1 MKGRVLRAQRDI
13 PAATEA
19 DLVATVEAMT
29 GAAPTAPQLAS
40 RGGLESAAS
49 MAILEAENAA
59 GHLGVP
65 KGARPRAMTLDERIA
80 RARERG
86 ETAPIRAAVREAAEG
101 RPHAPRGLLPERE
114 ERAGRRAEAV
124 LPAPPLPNQ
133 PRLQAASERRRVFTA
148 VQTRSRDGTPTRV
161 ATLVE
166 QFGPAARGHVRKL
179 IQSGHLIV
187 HIE

>member
-1 MKGRVLRAQRDI
+1 MNGRVLRDQRDI
-13 PAATEA
+13 PVATER

-29 GAAPTAPQLAS
+29 GAAPTAPQLAT
-40 RGGLESAAS
+40 RGGLEAAAA

-65 KGARPRAMTLDERIA
+65 KGARPRAMTLEERIA

-86 ETAPIRAAVREAAEG
+86 TPAPIRTALAEAAAG
-101 RPHAPRGLLPERE
+101 RPHAPREPLPD
-114 ERAGRRAEAV
+114 RAPRVERRADAV
-124 LPAPPLPNQ
+124 LPAPTHPGQ

-148 VQTRSRDGTPTRV
+148 IQTRSRDGTPTPV
-161 ATLVE
+161 SALVE